1 MFQDGIYKEFLTDE
15 QYKSCKKV
23 VEETPESIWRP
34 SEEDDNYDTDQ
45 DWLDDIYNTCILHV
59 HERLKNKGFQI
70 DELEEYSDQL
80 S

>member
-1 MFQDGIYKEFLTDE
+1 MALTKE
-15 QYKSCKKV
+15 Q
-23 VEETPESIWRP
+23 
-34 SEEDDNYDTDQ
+34 
-45 DWLDDIYNTCILHV
+45 HV